1 MARNNKGGLGRGLNS
16 LLGGYEAPLEQPSKP
31 SGVAEDLSEPK
42 EEARKEEL
50 PSKPQREVIREEDLA
65 PEDRE
70 TLDGEKYS
78 VSHGGGTAQV
88 PSVPRIPLKDVVAK
102 RELIEES
109 DGVTIKG
116 VVDRPVSPAA
126 RYMEEPIRS
135 SAIDIRIASIPA
147 QSEERTSKPTEETE
161 SERDLGEVPIEM
173 VHPNPK
179 QPRMHFNKEELDE
192 LASSISKDGLLQPIL
207 VREVDGAYEI
217 IAGERR
223 WQACQIAGL
232 TKVPVRIKEADD
244 MKVLELAL
252 IENLQRSDLNPIEEA
267 YGYKRMMERGNRT
280 QSEVA
285 NAVSKGRSTIANA
298 LRLLD
303 LPEDAQ
309 QLLYEEKITAG
320 HARAILAVP
329 SDEGRAKL
337 TEKLTKEKLSVRET
351 EALARLFAGR
361 EKRKNNPVKK
371 PPTPKFYRKA
381 AKKLTESFDTK
392 VRIRCANGKNKIE
405 IEFKDEDDLHRLYD
419 LMEHGE

>member
-16 LLGGYEAPLEQPSKP
+16 LLGGYEAPLEQSSKP

-78 VSHGGGTAQV
+78 VSHGGGAAQV

-135 SAIDIRIASIPA
+135 SAVDIRIASIPA

-179 QPRMHFNKEELDE
+179 
-192 LASSISKDGLLQPIL
+192 
-207 VREVDGAYEI
+207 
-217 IAGERR
+217 
-223 WQACQIAGL
+223 
-232 TKVPVRIKEADD
+232 
-244 MKVLELAL
+244 
-252 IENLQRSDLNPIEEA
+252 
-267 YGYKRMMERGNRT
+267 
-280 QSEVA
+280 
-285 NAVSKGRSTIANA
+285 
-298 LRLLD
+298 
-303 LPEDAQ
+303 
-309 QLLYEEKITAG
+309 
-320 HARAILAVP
+320 
-329 SDEGRAKL
+329 
-337 TEKLTKEKLSVRET
+337 
-351 EALARLFAGR
+351 
-361 EKRKNNPVKK
+361 
-371 PPTPKFYRKA
+371 
-381 AKKLTESFDTK
+381 
-392 VRIRCANGKNKIE
+392 
-405 IEFKDEDDLHRLYD
+405 
-419 LMEHGE
+419 